1 MIQEKQR
8 AFSAIGKSEQRGGD
22 LRRLPGCKEGDIF
35 QLQRRSLSEGGRTFL
50 GKLE

>member
-1 MIQEKQR
+1 MIQEEQT
-8 AFSAIGKSEQRGGD
+8 AFFAIEKSEQRGGD
-22 LRRLPGCKEGDIF
+22 LRRLPGRKEGDIF